1 MIIKVLTKSDT
12 YVTNLNTQNIKGV
25 NSNFGRAS
33 TLDLF
38 KVYNENKYSHSKA
51 FIDFDT
57 TQSINNGSRIELV
70 DASQT
75 TLIFE
80 FNTGVNFANS
90 SFDNEETIY
99 TIGIQDKT
107 GTDYTQIIAESI
119 NSIADAGNIKIDA
132 FYTQDEL
139 VLVQKEKGELGD
151 TEFKIADISAVA
163 TSKVEK
169 TNDKDYFSRIDWSA
183 ILIKLDFNLLTN
195 NWANNG
201 LTGSFTSGDFSAKL
215 VLKDVSTGLS
225 KPRSYDIV
233 CYKMNKAFDEGI
245 GKDTAQL
252 TDLYTANFNKLNN
265 SESWAISGYIAK
277 GIDIDSTEISFFSV
291 ETGEEDVVLDVTS
304 YVEGV
309 ISGDEDHG
317 LLITFSDE
325 ILFNKKSYFAKRFG
339 SNHLLKKSLVPTLNV
354 NINDAKYR
362 VSNSDFFKKEY
373 KISSESLD
381 FYVVKDRNKI
391 QSQFVYPTGY
401 DQISHELTETDGT
414 AIIEK
419 TNASQL
425 TDLKGNSIPG
435 VLKNSI
441 TIAGTNILLPEYF
454 ENASLNKGKVKAKSK
469 WYYSDSNDILED
481 LLIKSEDI
489 ELIYHDNESK
499 TNEDNLYVA
508 INFDKNLT
516 ANNTDYKMTVYFI
529 DLKEKVSASR
539 VKYNLLSKDLGDVF
553 YRIKDKNTG
562 KIIVDLNDNDYQNA
576 TKLRYNGESYEAN
589 IFISELFKSNVLEI
603 EFAYKDILGNLSFL
617 KNNSLGFRVG

>member
-57 TQSINNGSRIELV
+57 TQSINSGSRIELV
-70 DASQT
+70 DSSQT

-80 FNTGVNFANS
+80 FNAGVNFADS
-90 SFDNEETIY
+90 SFNNEETIY

-107 GTDYTQIIAESI
+107 GADYTQIIAESI
-119 NSIADAGNIKIDA
+119 NSIASAGNIKIDA
-132 FYTQDEL
+132 FYTQNEL

-151 TEFKIADISAVA
+151 TEFIIADISAVA

-195 NWANNG
+195 SWADNG

-215 VLKDVSTGLS
+215 VLKDVSTGIS

-252 TDLYTANFNKLNN
+252 TDLHTANFNKLNDL
-265 SESWAISGYIAK
+265 ESWAISGYITK
-277 GIDIDSTEISFFSV
+277 GIDIDGTAISSFNV

-354 NINDAKYR
+354 NINDVKYR

-414 AIIEK
+414 IIIEK
-419 TNASQL
+419 TSASQL
-425 TDLKGNSIPG
+425 TDLKGNNIPG

-454 ENASLNKGKVKAKSK
+454 ENAALNKGKVKAKSK
-469 WYYSDSNDILED
+469 WYYSDNNGILED

-489 ELIYHDNESK
+489 ELIYHNNESK
-499 TNEDNLYVA
+499 TNEDSLYVT

-516 ANNTDYKMTVYFI
+516 ANNIDYKMTVYFI

-589 IFISELFKSNVLEI
+589 IFISELFKSNILEI
-603 EFAYKDILGNLSFL
+603 EFAYKDILGNLSFI